1 MPIQGV
7 AGTADLRDRRRGS
20 EMSEHIYGDQAWGG
34 PYTTYVRRLGGG
46 PTAEFEPIFEALPDG
61 AFAIDVLGRV
71 LYVNRRYAELAGI
84 VRGMTLEE
92 VIAICDIRDLAG
104 HALRE
109 EALPEARVLLDG
121 EEIGQSLLRMRSP
134 VDGREFVV
142 ASDCRPVRGLDGRV
156 IGAVVIAREISE
168 EMALAI
174 GVRQVAEGQAST
186 EPISV
191 G

>member
-1 MPIQGV
+1 
-7 AGTADLRDRRRGS
+7 
-20 EMSEHIYGDQAWGG
+20 MSEHIYGDQAWGG

-46 PTAEFEPIFEALPDG
+46 PVAEFEPIFEALPYG

-174 GVRQVAEGQAST
+174 GVRQVAEEQAST
-186 EPISV
+186 EPVSV

>member
-1 MPIQGV
+1 
-7 AGTADLRDRRRGS
+7 
-20 EMSEHIYGDQAWGG
+20 MSEHIYGDQAWGG

-46 PTAEFEPIFEALPDG
+46 SAAEFEPIFEALPYG

-71 LYVNRRYAELAGI
+71 LYVNQRYAELAGI
-84 VRGMTLEE
+84 ARGMTLEE

-109 EALPEARVLLDG
+109 EALHEARVLLDG

>member
-1 MPIQGV
+1 
-7 AGTADLRDRRRGS
+7 
-20 EMSEHIYGDQAWGG
+20 
-34 PYTTYVRRLGGG
+34 
-46 PTAEFEPIFEALPDG
+46 
-61 AFAIDVLGRV
+61 
-71 LYVNRRYAELAGI
+71 
-84 VRGMTLEE
+84 MTLEE
-92 VIAICDIRDLAG
+92 VIAICDIRDLSG
-104 HALRE
+104 HVLRE
-109 EALPEARVLLDG
+109 EALPEAQVLLEG

-174 GVRQVAEGQAST
+174 GVRQVAEEQAST
-186 EPISV
+186 EPVSV